1 MLGILG
7 GMGPSATADFLVKLI
22 ALTPA
27 QRDQEHIPLIISCLP
42 QTPDRS
48 TAILGGGPSPLPTL
62 LKGLKRL
69 QEAGALS
76 IVIPC
81 NTSHHWFDQL
91 QAATPVPILHIADA
105 ALAALP
111 ADPRPVAILATRGA
125 LASGFYQRKLEARGQ
140 CWCQPAAGA
149 EQDAVDHAIA
159 GIKAGDPN
167 GAGAAMATVW
177 QYCADAGVGAA
188 IMACTEIPLAAQHA
202 PPPPFTLVDTNL
214 ELARYAVAY
223 ALARGWNQPCEIQSA
238 TCSLPNEDLC
248 GIWR

>member
-48 TAILGGGPSPLPTL
+48 TAILGDGPSPLPTL
-62 LKGLKRL
+62 LLGLKRL
-69 QEAGALS
+69 QEAGALA

-91 QAATPVPILHIADA
+91 QAATPAPILHIADA

-111 ADPRPVAILATRGA
+111 TDPRPVAILATRGA

-140 CWCQPAAGA
+140 CWRQPTGNT
-149 EQDAVDHAIA
+149 EQDAVDRAIA
-159 GIKAGDPN
+159 CIKAGDPDA
-167 GAGAAMATVW
+167 AGAAMATAW
-177 QYCADAGVGAA
+177 QHCADAGVGAA
-188 IMACTEIPLAAQHA
+188 IMACTEIPLAALHA
-202 PPPPFTLVDTNL
+202 PPPPFALIDTNL
-214 ELARYAVAY
+214 ELARCAVAH
-223 ALARGWNQPCEIQSA
+223 ALARGWNRPRE
-238 TCSLPNEDLC
+238 E
-248 GIWR
+248 